1 MFPAEADRRER
12 GRDEVRARH
21 EIQADNGGTDYN
33 AAFNTGRAANPGAQA
48 RIFLTD
54 GGHNLGD
61 YATRT

>member
-1 MFPAEADRRER
+1 MKSALDTT
-12 GRDEVRARH
+12 
-21 EIQADNGGTDYN
+21 IQADGGGTDYN

-61 YATRT
+61 YADTHLNPAPRPRRRRT